1 LKLKNGFAELGMCLP
16 PGMCQSLC
24 NFFNEELGTP
34 DSRHTVVNGNRAL
47 LIVHPSTNKDER
59 MLNFIALVK
68 HMMTE
73 RFPTQFPDVASVRI
87 TEIQFLLNRKL
98 FDWDQ
103 DKHVDSLMNNLV
115 ATFMLQTGYTDDQK
129 GTLTLMSPSKYEDFY
144 DLSPEL
150 LKKHDI
156 TLEEWQKMLVDTIRR
171 LKDGLSHE
179 GVSKCRYYRGKAAYV

>member
-1 LKLKNGFAELGMCLP
+1 MCLP

-103 DKHVDSLMNNLV
+103 DKHVDSLGNV
-115 ATFMLQTGYTDDQK
+115 SQPK
-129 GTLTLMSPSKYEDFY
+129 
-144 DLSPEL
+144 
-150 LKKHDI
+150 
-156 TLEEWQKMLVDTIRR
+156 R
-171 LKDGLSHE
+171 LPW
-179 GVSKCRYYRGKAAYV
+179 

>member
-1 LKLKNGFAELGMCLP
+1 MKLKNGFAELGMCLP

-73 RFPTQFPDVASVRI
+73 ISILFQSI
-87 TEIQFLLNRKL
+87 TFWCWEQSKL
-98 FDWDQ
+98 
-103 DKHVDSLMNNLV
+103 S
-115 ATFMLQTGYTDDQK
+115 
-129 GTLTLMSPSKYEDFY
+129 
-144 DLSPEL
+144 
-150 LKKHDI
+150 
-156 TLEEWQKMLVDTIRR
+156 
-171 LKDGLSHE
+171 
-179 GVSKCRYYRGKAAYV
+179 

>member
-73 RFPTQFPDVASVRI
+73 RFPTQFPVRRRFGKDNGNTI
-87 TEIQFLLNRKL
+87 
-98 FDWDQ
+98 
-103 DKHVDSLMNNLV
+103 
-115 ATFMLQTGYTDDQK
+115 
-129 GTLTLMSPSKYEDFY
+129 PSK
-144 DLSPEL
+144 
-150 LKKHDI
+150 
-156 TLEEWQKMLVDTIRR
+156 
-171 LKDGLSHE
+171 
-179 GVSKCRYYRGKAAYV
+179 